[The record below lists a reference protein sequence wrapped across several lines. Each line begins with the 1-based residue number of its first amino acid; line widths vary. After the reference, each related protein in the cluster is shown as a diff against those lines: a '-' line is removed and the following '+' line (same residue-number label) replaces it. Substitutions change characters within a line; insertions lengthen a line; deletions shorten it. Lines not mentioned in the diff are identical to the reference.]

1 MSPGGYHSEGG
12 TVYRSKGGSAARL
25 KYEISIPF
33 PSKLTCFTAS
43 SSKVQRNNFVTVI
56 KSYLTLQESLQL
68 HNVGLVTTMPRFF
81 TPGPPGVREV
91 RPCPSLPCPR
101 CQGEKGKG
109 GANVAPP
116 PGRKKKMLGTWASR
130 LKDDQRAPGQ
140 LPQSRPRGSPEKQ
153 RALQDSSPSS
163 ITSLATKRPSFRT
176 TRPALPSPQHAQRS
190 YFLPSEPQ
198 GAVSLHYPIL
208 QRAAVPKAGTWAM
221 RKHPPRHLHP
231 AGRPPSPARPGAA
244 PE

>member
-1 MSPGGYHSEGG
+1 MPQPP
-12 TVYRSKGGSAARL
+12 L
-25 KYEISIPF
+25 
-33 PSKLTCFTAS
+33 
-43 SSKVQRNNFVTVI
+43 SKVPGRKREGRGQR
-56 KSYLTLQESLQL
+56 S
-68 HNVGLVTTMPRFF
+68 
-81 TPGPPGVREV
+81 
-91 RPCPSLPCPR
+91 PS
-101 CQGEKGKG
+101 
-109 GANVAPP
+109 

>member
-1 MSPGGYHSEGG
+1 MTKTSVTWWPIPGYHSEGG
-12 TVYRSKGGSAARL
+12 TVYKSKGGSTARL

-33 PSKLTCFTAS
+33 PSKLTCSTAS

-91 RPCPSLPCPR
+91 RPGPSLPCPR

-116 PGRKKKMLGTWASR
+116 PEGGGEARDLG
-130 LKDDQRAPGQ
+130 
-140 LPQSRPRGSPEKQ
+140 
-153 RALQDSSPSS
+153 LQ
-163 ITSLATKRPSFRT
+163 T
-176 TRPALPSPQHAQRS
+176 
-190 YFLPSEPQ
+190 E
-198 GAVSLHYPIL
+198 G
-208 QRAAVPKAGTWAM
+208 
-221 RKHPPRHLHP
+221 
-231 AGRPPSPARPGAA
+231 
-244 PE
+244 